1 MKLLKIVIGVFFIG
15 LFSVQAQR
23 NYSRVLPYQFS
34 RIEIN
39 ATLMFELEI
48 EALPVQEIS
57 IEADFMGEYSDYMIL
72 QTRAQGQALFINV
85 GINPMIQLPND
96 KLSAHKGFSSKIRI
110 VVPEKASLTL
120 FGEQIELQLK
130 GNFKQLRA
138 DIYSGVC
145 VLKEVTGIV
154 AISTFSAPIQ
164 AMLLN
169 GTVTAKSRYGKVV
182 SDLLPLGSS
191 TFSLQSVNGDIE
203 VIKTQ

>member
-1 MKLLKIVIGVFFIG
+1 M
-15 LFSVQAQR
+15 
-23 NYSRVLPYQFS
+23 
-34 RIEIN
+34 
-39 ATLMFELEI
+39 
-48 EALPVQEIS
+48 
-57 IEADFMGEYSDYMIL
+57 
-72 QTRAQGQALFINV
+72 
-85 GINPMIQLPND
+85 
-96 KLSAHKGFSSKIRI
+96 
-110 VVPEKASLTL
+110 